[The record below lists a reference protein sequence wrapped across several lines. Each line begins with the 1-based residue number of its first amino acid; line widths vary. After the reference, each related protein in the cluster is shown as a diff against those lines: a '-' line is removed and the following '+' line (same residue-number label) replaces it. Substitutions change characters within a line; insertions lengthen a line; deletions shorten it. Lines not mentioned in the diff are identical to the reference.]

1 MSSLLCLRGS
11 ACSDL
16 LRGAYSSLDALKAKR
31 FLRAVAVLRS
41 HSASIQARALEPRAN
56 VRVSSDSSQ
65 ARCNYRH
72 RSAARALRAQLSDIE
87 RAGLPT
93 GEALPESQS
102 IGSQAAK
109 ATTRHSQ
116 ARGPLYRPRAASRAA
131 PTAPCPSARLGDLS
145 LEDLRLPFI
154 VSAKL
159 RYRRRHEFPGQLEA
173 RARSNGHGRLE
184 QPLG

>member
-16 LRGAYSSLDALKAKR
+16 LRGAYSSLDALKAKC

-41 HSASIQARALEPRAN
+41 HSASIQARAESKN
-56 VRVSSDSSQ
+56 VRVSSACCFGQ
-65 ARCNYRH
+65 LPKPGATIGI
-72 RSAARALRAQLSDIE
+72 AQLRVHYKHVSTVFE
-87 RAGLPT
+87 RAGLPKRRSF
-93 GEALPESQS
+93 LKSQS

-145 LEDLRLPFI
+145 LEDLRISGCP
-154 VSAKL
+154 S
-159 RYRRRHEFPGQLEA
+159 
-173 RARSNGHGRLE
+173 S
-184 QPLG
+184 